1 MVRNAIP
8 HQQSGFASN
17 SDNKWQ
23 QAGLWSRSHIRRWL
37 TRRFGPAGPL
47 ALLDSCRAY
56 PGFSIQHLPIRLVH
70 RRMGRAIHRP
80 EDLGC

>member
-1 MVRNAIP
+1 MQYGTNNRALPQTAITN
-8 HQQSGFASN
+8 GNRRTLVA
-17 SDNKWQ
+17 
-23 QAGLWSRSHIRRWL
+23 RSHIRRWL
-37 TRRFGPAGPL
+37 TRRFGPAGLL
-47 ALLDSCRAY
+47 AFLDSCRAY